1 MRRFTSGTLLD
12 LNRDVLGTVVSFVP
26 PKDAMQLA
34 LTCRSAFAVAM
45 PRFLSEV
52 VLGGTSRMDGPEQ
65 ITLFCK

>member
-1 MRRFTSGTLLD
+1 MRRLSSARLLE
-12 LNRDVLGTVVSFVP
+12 LNHDVLGTIVSFVP

-34 LTCRSAFAVAM
+34 LTCHDAFSVAM

-52 VLGGTSRMDGPEQ
+52 VLGGSCTLDGPEQ